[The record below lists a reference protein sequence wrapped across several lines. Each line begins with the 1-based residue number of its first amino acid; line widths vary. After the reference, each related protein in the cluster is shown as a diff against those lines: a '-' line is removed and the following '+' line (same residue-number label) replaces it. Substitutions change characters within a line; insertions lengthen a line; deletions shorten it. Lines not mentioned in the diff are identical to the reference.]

1 MKKEGSDLKIM
12 EEMERKKVAG
22 QVYSLRLGH

>member
-1 MKKEGSDLKIM
+1 MKKEWVGSENHGRDGK
-12 EEMERKKVAG
+12 KKVAG